1 LEKKIV
7 KNFEEK
13 LKNKGYRN
21 TEQRQAVLSAIID
34 NQGRH
39 LSTEEIYDIVKE
51 VSPEIGLATVYRTL
65 LLLEEMKLI
74 HKIDFNDGRS
84 RYELTKS
91 NEEHLHHHLVCTQ
104 CGSINEVKEDLLGQL
119 EDQIYNKN
127 GFLVTNH
134 SVKFYGICSD
144 CQKKQQSDDFS

>member
-1 LEKKIV
+1 MEKKIV